1 MKYTTSIFAFLIS
14 SLFSYSQDYT
24 TGIGLRGGPSNGLTV
39 KHFISQ
45 KAALEGILSTRW
57 GGFGLTGLYE
67 LNVPI
72 KSVSRLNF
80 YYGLGG
86 HIGSYDGKRNG
97 WFKDDKNHTII
108 GIDGI
113 IGLEYNFKEIP
124 FNIGVDYKP
133 GFNLIGYSG
142 YWGDEGALSIRYIF

>member
-1 MKYTTSIFAFLIS
+1 MKNILFTLTLITT

-45 KAALEGILSTRW
+45 KAALEGILTTRW

-67 LNVPI
+67 INVPI

-80 YYGLGG
+80 YYGIGA
-86 HIGSYDGKRNG
+86 HVGSYNGKQNG
-97 WFKDDKNHTII
+97 WFKDDVNHFVL
-108 GIDGI
+108 GVDGI
-113 IGLEYNFKEIP
+113 LGLEYNFKEIP

-133 GFNLIGYSG
+133 GFNLVGYSG